1 MKNKILKIEYK
12 NLNELQAYDKNS
24 RIHSAKQLKKIAKS
38 LEHFGFINPILINS
52 KNVIVAGH
60 GRYEAAK
67 MLNLSK
73 VPTILI
79 DDLSEEDFKAYV
91 IADNKLAEDASWDFE
106 ILKDE
111 FKDLFTANYDFD
123 LSSTGFDIPEID
135 FILEDK
141 KIKNKIDVPPN
152 DFDVEKLVKFG
163 DLWQLGN
170 HYMLCGDSRDEDSYK
185 CLLGD
190 NMADMIFTDPPYNVR
205 INGHVIKDKNKHKEF
220 VMASGEM
227 SKKDFMQ
234 FLVYTLGRAAK
245 YSREGSIHF
254 VCMDWR
260 HIYEIM
266 RVGNKIYS
274 EFKNLCVWNKGKGGM
289 GSLYRSQHE
298 LIFVFKKGDKQHV
311 NNIELGKHGRYRTNI
326 WDYAVASNELHPT
339 CKPVDLVMDAI
350 RDCSNMNN
358 IILDPFA
365 GSGSTLLAAE
375 RTKRK
380 AYVIEYEP
388 HYCDVIIHRYKKL
401 TNNKISLIKR
411 KGQNNG

>member
-1 MKNKILKIEYK
+1 M
-12 NLNELQAYDKNS
+12 QAYDKNS

-163 DLWQLGN
+163 DLWQSGN
-170 HYMLCGDSRDEDSYK
+170 PNGRPKSSRTLEEALCK
-185 CLLGD
+185 T
-190 NMADMIFTDPPYNVR
+190 F
-205 INGHVIKDKNKHKEF
+205 
-220 VMASGEM
+220 
-227 SKKDFMQ
+227 
-234 FLVYTLGRAAK
+234 AK
-245 YSREGSIHF
+245 
-254 VCMDWR
+254 
-260 HIYEIM
+260 
-266 RVGNKIYS
+266 
-274 EFKNLCVWNKGKGGM
+274 
-289 GSLYRSQHE
+289 
-298 LIFVFKKGDKQHV
+298 
-311 NNIELGKHGRYRTNI
+311 
-326 WDYAVASNELHPT
+326 
-339 CKPVDLVMDAI
+339 
-350 RDCSNMNN
+350 N
-358 IILDPFA
+358 IISCN
-365 GSGSTLLAAE
+365 GK
-375 RTKRK
+375 KRM
-380 AYVIEYEP
+380 
-388 HYCDVIIHRYKKL
+388 HMIH
-401 TNNKISLIKR
+401 
-411 KGQNNG
+411 